1 MSLPRGMAA
10 VITVALAA
18 AAFAQSPLGTAFTYQ
33 GVLKQAGAPLN
44 GNDLVDL
51 QAVLYDAAAGGSQV
65 GGAVVV
71 SNVDFEQ
78 GRFTILLDFGLG
90 PFGGEARWLQLLV
103 RKPPG
108 TGPWV
113 TLTPRQPL
121 TATPYGLF
129 AVAALD
135 ADLLEAQPAAYY
147 RNASNLNA
155 GTLADGRLSSNVALL
170 NAAQAFTANKYF
182 TGNVGIGTTS
192 PAYKLDVNGTLRA
205 AGTTGP
211 HLIIHDSNGSND
223 RPGIQFTNNSMHY
236 ICGDDVSDESFGVY
250 SIFGNNRAFGAA
262 LTVHGP
268 AAASWGNY
276 IGLKHD
282 GSDGFVYT
290 DVGDLVLDPLG
301 NVGIDQVNPTQKLDV
316 NGTVKMTGFQLGTS
330 TTAGYVLTA
339 DASGV
344 GTWQQAAPGG
354 GIGGSGSANCI
365 PKFTG
370 PTAIGNS
377 VMAELNGNIGI
388 GQSTPGYPL
397 HFASTTGEKIC
408 FYGSPG
414 GDNTGI
420 GMTSAEL
427 RVHTQNNGGDI
438 VFGYGSTAALT
449 ETLRIKGTG
458 SVGIG
463 DSTPDAKLDVNGP
476 LRSGAAGMSENVWAQ
491 LDHAATNGP
500 GMSMRAPTFPGQ
512 FGRAN
517 VCFDGDALRLLA
529 SLSDVDP
536 PTTNGISIASNGFV
550 GVGIAQPSTGNA
562 AFQVLANST
571 TGYAMKAE
579 ATGATATGLFVMGGT
594 SGQAADLRGTVRVF
608 DRSSNDEL
616 VRVGAGGNGGA
627 VVRLFDDNAHE
638 RIQLDALHGSTGGSA
653 LELWSHNNL
662 RTVYIQSDEGGGA
675 AEISL
680 YNAANPPQ
688 RTIALDADYGGSGE
702 GRVITDVLEITGG
715 SDLSEQFD
723 VSAGDQAPGPGMVVV
738 IDPDRPGQLRLATTP
753 YDRKVAGVISGANG
767 VRPGLLMGQRES
779 VADGQHPV
787 ALTGRVYCWCDA
799 SGGAIGPG
807 DLLTTSGT
815 PGHAMKVTDAARAAG
830 AVLGK
835 AMTALAAGERG
846 LVLILVGLQ

>member
-1 MSLPRGMAA
+1 MSLARCMAA
-10 VITVALAA
+10 IASVALVA

-33 GVLKQAGAPLN
+33 GVLKQAGVLLN
-44 GNDLVDL
+44 GNDQADI
-51 QAVLYDAAAGGSQV
+51 QAVLYDAATGGSQV
-65 GGAVVV
+65 GSAVVV

-78 GRFTILLDFGLG
+78 GRFTILLDFGLS
-90 PFGGEARWLQLLV
+90 PFAGEARWLQLLV

-108 TGPWV
+108 TGQWV
-113 TLTPRQPL
+113 ALTARQPL

-129 AVAALD
+129 AVTALD
-135 ADLLEAQPAAYY
+135 ADLLEGQPAAFY
-147 RNASNLNA
+147 RNAANVNS
-155 GTLADGRLSSNVALL
+155 GTLADARLSSNVALL
-170 NAAQAFTANKYF
+170 NAVQTFTANKYF

-192 PAYKLDVNGTLRA
+192 PAYRLDVSGVLRA
-205 AGTTGP
+205 AGTAGP
-211 HLIIHDSNGSND
+211 HLIIHDTNGVND

-236 ICGDDVSDESFGVY
+236 LCGDDGSDESFGFY
-250 SIFGNNRAFGAA
+250 SAFGNNRAYGAA

-268 AAASWGNY
+268 ATASWGTY
-276 IGLKHD
+276 VGLKHD

-290 DVGDLVLDPLG
+290 DVGDLVLDPFG

-316 NGTVKMTGFQLGTS
+316 NGTVKMTGFQLGSS

-339 DASGV
+339 NASGV

-354 GIGGSGSANCI
+354 GIGGSGTANCI
-365 PKFTG
+365 PRFTG

-388 GQSTPGYPL
+388 GNSAPGYPL
-397 HFASTTGEKIC
+397 HFAGTTGEKIC
-408 FYGSPG
+408 FYGSAG

-427 RVHTQNNGGDI
+427 RIHTQNSGGDI
-438 VFGYGSTAALT
+438 VLGYGSTAALT
-449 ETLRIKGTG
+449 EIMRIKGTG
-458 SVGIG
+458 NVGIG

-476 LRSGAAGMSENVWAQ
+476 LRSSAAGPSESVWAQ
-491 LDHAATNGP
+491 LDHGATNGP
-500 GMSMRAPTFPGQ
+500 GISMRAPTLPGQ
-512 FGRAN
+512 YGRAN

-529 SLSDVDP
+529 TLSDVDP
-536 PTTNGISIASNGFV
+536 PTTKGISIASNGFV
-550 GVGIAQPSTGNA
+550 GVGIADPGPGNG

-571 TGYAMKAE
+571 TGYAIKAE
-579 ATGATATGLFVMGGT
+579 ATGATATGLFVMGGA

-608 DRSSNDEL
+608 DRTNNDEL

-627 VVRLFDDNAHE
+627 VVRLFDDDAHE
-638 RIQLDALHGSTGGSA
+638 RIQLDALHGSTGGGA

-675 AEISL
+675 AEVSL

-715 SDLSEQFD
+715 SDLSEQFEVAVAD
-723 VSAGDQAPGPGMVVV
+723 RAPEPGMVVV
-738 IDPDRPGQLRLATTP
+738 IDPDQPGQLRLATTP

-767 VRPGLLMGQRES
+767 VRPGLLMGQRDS
-779 VADGQHPV
+779 VANGQHPV

-799 SGGAIGPG
+799 SGGAIEPG

-815 PGHAMKVTDAARAAG
+815 PGHAMKVTEPARAAG

-835 AMTALAAGERG
+835 AMTTLAAGERG